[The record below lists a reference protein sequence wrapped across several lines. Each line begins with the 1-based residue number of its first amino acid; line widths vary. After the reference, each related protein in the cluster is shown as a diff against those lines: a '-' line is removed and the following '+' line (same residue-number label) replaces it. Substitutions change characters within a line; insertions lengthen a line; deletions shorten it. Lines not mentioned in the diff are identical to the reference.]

1 MKRLVSIIG
10 FILGAIILSGCGDEI
25 SLNGN
30 NPESP
35 IVEGVVVKKVAPVEV
50 QEYYTTSGTLHAK
63 NTAVIAAK
71 VMGEV
76 KDIKVMEGDSVKKGD
91 VLLLIHA
98 PDMEARVD
106 AAIESMGEA
115 DKGLK
120 MSEENMLLMEK
131 TFERFK
137 KLHEE
142 KAVTGQEFDEVNTKR
157 QIAKLEYQMWQKK
170 LGKSKAALSETEALR
185 NYTIIT
191 SPINGLVVK
200 KNIDKGSMTAPGMP
214 LFIIEEPVYRVEAYV
229 DEGMISSLKLGMA
242 VEISIDALD
251 INSTGNIAEIE
262 RNVDTASRTFKVK
275 IDMGKGMK
283 PLHGGLYATVKLPV
297 NINLK
302 LLIDADAV
310 VKRGELR
317 GVYTVNED
325 GLISLRLIK
334 TGKIKDSMVEILSGL
349 DTGDQIIVTGA
360 EKAID
365 GGRIK

>member
-1 MKRLVSIIG
+1 
-10 FILGAIILSGCGDEI
+10 
-25 SLNGN
+25 
-30 NPESP
+30 
-35 IVEGVVVKKVAPVEV
+35 
-50 QEYYTTSGTLHAK
+50 
-63 NTAVIAAK
+63 
-71 VMGEV
+71 
-76 KDIKVMEGDSVKKGD
+76 
-91 VLLLIHA
+91 
-98 PDMEARVD
+98 
-106 AAIESMGEA
+106 
-115 DKGLK
+115 
-120 MSEENMLLMEK
+120 
-131 TFERFK
+131 
-137 KLHEE
+137 
-142 KAVTGQEFDEVNTKR
+142 
-157 QIAKLEYQMWQKK
+157 MWQKK